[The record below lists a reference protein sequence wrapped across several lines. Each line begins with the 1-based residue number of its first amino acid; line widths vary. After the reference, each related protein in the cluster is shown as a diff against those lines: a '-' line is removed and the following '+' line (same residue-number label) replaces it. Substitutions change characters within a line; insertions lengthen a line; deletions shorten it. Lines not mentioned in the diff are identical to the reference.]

1 MIWIAV
7 ILGMTVVMILTM
19 LIAFGVV
26 FHNME
31 RQMEQAYPACEA
43 SFLKQE
49 QQVEAL
55 LQAADSHAC
64 SDELTAVVTQIA
76 SLSEQFHAVT
86 RDKQSV
92 TAFHGSLYLLMRKG
106 IRLSRQDTSGNSI
119 FLSEHA
125 KQYETLAAQTESYMY
140 LVRRYDVLLQMFPSN
155 LVARLLKKKCLGVW
169 KNEK

>member
-31 RQMEQAYPACEA
+31 RQMDQTYPSCDALFSE
-43 SFLKQE
+43 QE

-55 LQAADSHAC
+55 LQAADSYAG

-76 SLSEQFHAVT
+76 SLLEQFHAAT
-86 RDKQSV
+86 RNKQNV

-106 IRLSRQDTSGNSI
+106 IRLSRQNMSGNSL

-125 KQYETLAAQTESYMY
+125 KQYETLAAQTENYMY
-140 LVRRYDVLLQMFPSN
+140 IVRRYDVLLQMFPSN